1 MFHVKQPPEDVD
13 IRVNGAAKSEATLP
27 AALEAYR
34 RLLLRYRD
42 TLDLMSPQGLADLDA
57 KLAEADRY
65 AAAVGELAQP
75 GGVLMDLGSG
85 AGLPAVVVAA
95 RLGGWAHRWVE
106 RRRKRAAFLTQVV
119 AHTGMGDRVRVVA
132 ADVQTLHRDEIGPV
146 VAVTAQAVASLL
158 RVAELTAHLWAD
170 DGVLLVSRKGP
181 AWEAEV
187 EALASAYRGQ
197 AEASVLRVEPLGTRG
212 TLIAV
217 RLTPSRT

>member
-13 IRVNGAAKSEATLP
+13 LRVNGAAKSEVTLS

-65 AAAVGELAQP
+65 AAAVAALAQP

-95 RLGGWAHRWVE
+95 RLDRWVHCWVE

-119 AHTGMGDRVRVVA
+119 AHTGMGERVRVVA

-197 AEASVLRVEPLGTRG
+197 AEASVLHVEPLGTRG